1 MKIEKLLDRLET
13 IKDTLKDCDGN
24 QWMIEGVTD
33 DIGVLMDDIN
43 SFGVEDDYAP
53 KEQMNTNEE

>member
-33 DIGVLMDDIN
+33 DIGV
-43 SFGVEDDYAP
+43 
-53 KEQMNTNEE
+53 